1 MDTQTA
7 TLARSSITKFSKNKR
22 LSIFFFAR
30 ANKIPGSTMQP
41 LQNFKTRW
49 TYLNPQELG
58 EIKFTNVIGPF
69 EEKKNQK
76 NWNVVIG
83 QASSKCPGL
92 SVSTV
97 SSVLI
102 KIKEER
108 ETVWKNKGFKRCIR
122 DFVRCELHY
131 VRTCGQDIT
140 NSGTRGGNHSVAIST
155 RFACG
160 ERQYICVSI
169 PSFKL
174 LQVELVRVF
183 FTSNLGQNLLVV
195 VITQCRLNFW

>member
-1 MDTQTA
+1 MI
-7 TLARSSITKFSKNKR
+7 R
-22 LSIFFFAR
+22 
-30 ANKIPGSTMQP
+30 
-41 LQNFKTRW
+41 
-49 TYLNPQELG
+49 
-58 EIKFTNVIGPF
+58 
-69 EEKKNQK
+69 
-76 NWNVVIG
+76 

-97 SSVLI
+97 GSILI

-108 ETVWKNKGFKRCIR
+108 ETEWMNKGFKRCIR

-131 VRTCGQDIT
+131 VRTCGQYIT
-140 NSGTRGGNHSVAIST
+140 NSGTGGGNHSAAIST

-183 FTSNLGQNLLVV
+183 LTSNLGQNLLMV
-195 VITQCRLNFW
+195 VITQCPTKFLVGHVSSAIPFAPKLCHVVGAYDNELPVSPHPGHDCRHIRVWQNVKNELKELGPGFQCILQQI

>member
-1 MDTQTA
+1 MS
-7 TLARSSITKFSKNKR
+7 LVRLKKKKR
-22 LSIFFFAR
+22 KS
-30 ANKIPGSTMQP
+30 
-41 LQNFKTRW
+41 
-49 TYLNPQELG
+49 
-58 EIKFTNVIGPF
+58 
-69 EEKKNQK
+69 
-76 NWNVVIG
+76 WNVVIG

-108 ETVWKNKGFKRCIR
+108 ETVWINKGFKRCIR

-160 ERQYICVSI
+160 KRPYICVSI
-169 PSFKL
+169 LSFKL
-174 LQVELVRVF
+174 LQVELIRVF
-183 FTSNLGQNLLVV
+183 LTSNLGQNLFVV
-195 VITQCRLNFW
+195 VITQCPTKFLVGHVSSAIPLTPKLCHVVGAYDNELPVSPLPGHDWRQVRVWQNVENELKQLGPGFQCILQQI

>member
-1 MDTQTA
+1 MS
-7 TLARSSITKFSKNKR
+7 LVRLKKKR
-22 LSIFFFAR
+22 
-30 ANKIPGSTMQP
+30 
-41 LQNFKTRW
+41 
-49 TYLNPQELG
+49 
-58 EIKFTNVIGPF
+58 
-69 EEKKNQK
+69 K

-108 ETVWKNKGFKRCIR
+108 ETVWINKGFKRCIR

-131 VRTCGQDIT
+131 MRTCGQDIT
-140 NSGTRGGNHSVAIST
+140 NSGTRGGNNSAAISM

-183 FTSNLGQNLLVV
+183 LTSNLGQNLLVV
-195 VITQCRLNFW
+195 VITQCPTKFLVGHVSSAIPFTPKPCHVVGAYDNELPVSRLPGHDWRHIRVWQNVENELKELGPGFQCILQQI

>member
-1 MDTQTA
+1 MS
-7 TLARSSITKFSKNKR
+7 LVRLKKKR
-22 LSIFFFAR
+22 
-30 ANKIPGSTMQP
+30 
-41 LQNFKTRW
+41 
-49 TYLNPQELG
+49 
-58 EIKFTNVIGPF
+58 
-69 EEKKNQK
+69 K

-83 QASSKCPGL
+83 QASSKCLGL

-108 ETVWKNKGFKRCIR
+108 ETVWINKGFKRCIR

-131 VRTCGQDIT
+131 MRTCGQDIT
-140 NSGTRGGNHSVAIST
+140 NSGTRGGNNSAAISM

-183 FTSNLGQNLLVV
+183 LTSNLGQNLLVV
-195 VITQCRLNFW
+195 VITQCPTKFLVGHVSSAIPFTPKLCHVVGAYDNELPVSPLPGHDWGHIRVWQDVENELKELGPGFQCILQQI